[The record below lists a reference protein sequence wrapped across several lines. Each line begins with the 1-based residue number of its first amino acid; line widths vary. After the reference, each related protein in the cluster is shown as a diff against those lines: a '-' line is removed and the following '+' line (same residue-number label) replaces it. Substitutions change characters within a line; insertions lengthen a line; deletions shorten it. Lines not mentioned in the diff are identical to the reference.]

1 MTGCGFPYC
10 GGTDCECR
18 RPAPVY
24 YSWSQR
30 WGPDNVKTYPKAA
43 ARLVN
48 AAQDMREALHMILRT
63 TTDRGAREEAAR
75 AIAIAD
81 AAARIRP

>member
-1 MTGCGFPYC
+1 MTCGFPYC
-10 GGTDCECR
+10 GGTDCECT
-18 RPAPVY
+18 RPAVY
-24 YSWSQR
+24 HDWSQR
-30 WGPDNVKTYPKAA
+30 WGPGNVKTYPNAA

-48 AAQDMREALHMILRT
+48 AAQDMREALLLILST

-81 AAARIRP
+81 AAARVRP